1 MKKNLKL
8 KFFGPLLIVSLFIF
22 ALACEEESVMDAPS
36 SEAPATTMNDMKDKE
51 EDHDHS
57 EDEEHHHDEDI
68 AYSLISDGEL
78 TVCTDAPY
86 EPFEFQDEDGTWTG
100 FDMDIMRILAGNM
113 DVELTVK
120 VVPFD
125 GIWLLPAAGECDVV
139 ASAMTITEERAA
151 STLFTDPYFDADQSL
166 LVRTTDAE
174 KYSTL
179 ASLSDSRIAV
189 QTGTTGE
196 MYAEENKPSGATLV
210 SFDEPAAMFLALQS
224 GEVDA
229 ILQDLPVNGDR
240 QKNNPFFT
248 MTETFPTGESY

>member
-57 EDEEHHHDEDI
+57 EDDDHHHEDDI

-139 ASAMTITEERAA
+139 ASAMTITAL
-151 STLFTDPYFDADQSL
+151 SSVIVILSL
-166 LVRTTDAE
+166 
-174 KYSTL
+174 
-179 ASLSDSRIAV
+179 IH
-189 QTGTTGE
+189 
-196 MYAEENKPSGATLV
+196 
-210 SFDEPAAMFLALQS
+210 
-224 GEVDA
+224 
-229 ILQDLPVNGDR
+229 I
-240 QKNNPFFT
+240 
-248 MTETFPTGESY
+248 